1 MYVCC
6 VFRLVHIFK
15 PEAGDL
21 AAEQQ
26 GERLLR
32 KTCPMILS
40 APCMILHCDGK
51 WGYSQSATVCSA
63 SSNMK
68 HKKRVKSH
76 TGAQGNKIKPQ
87 KLRYY
92 CSVAKACPIL
102 CNPIDC
108 STPGS
113 SVLQYVLEFAQIHVH
128 WVNDA
133 I

>member
-1 MYVCC
+1 M
-6 VFRLVHIFK
+6 FRLSHIFK

-40 APCMILHCDGK
+40 APCMILHRDGK
-51 WGYSQSATVCSA
+51 WGYSQSDTVCSA

-68 HKKRVKSH
+68 HKKELNHIQVPKETKTKTKSYHIIVQSLRRVRFFATPYTAAS
-76 TGAQGNKIKPQ
+76 
-87 KLRYY
+87 
-92 CSVAKACPIL
+92 SSIL
-102 CNPIDC
+102 W
-108 STPGS
+108 
-113 SVLQYVLEFAQIHVH
+113 YVLEFAQIHVH